1 MECRGKRASLL
12 FGIPKISI
20 SEDALFMKHT
30 LLYFFEVV
38 TAKFTDSVKENASK
52 GSRVLKKPPKLEGRP
67 HGQFRL
73 QQQLRLHGPAN
84 DPDFHVTNSGHQAC
98 SISPHI

>member
-38 TAKFTDSVKENASK
+38 TTKFTDSVKENANK
-52 GSRVLKKPPKLEGRP
+52 GSSLLKKPPKFEERP

-73 QQQLRLHGPAN
+73 QQQLHLHGPAN
-84 DPDFHVTNSGHQAC
+84 DPDFLVTNLGHRAC
-98 SISPHI
+98 NISPHI